1 MQNDRALQRRH
12 IRHVDEGVGHQ
23 ARRALAE
30 ATNPQ
35 LRAARK
41 HAVAQR
47 HVQRVSERVHRAQV
61 HRHSDRS
68 AEHHRVEAR
77 RRTPAANRHGLRQR
91 HATHAAL
98 RTATT
103 AAGPRRRHV
112 ERQARLAH
120 TAGTAAAHAVGER
133 RRQRIEARQRCRTA
147 VARHHAHG
155 GQAGQA
161 VVAAALQHTAA
172 GTVALH
178 RHDAAR
184 DRQPGDKRRASGSAA
199 RNRHG
204 TAAQRHPR
212 QRRHRRRLAHRPHVA
227 QLQPPADTDRPTV
240 AAHQRRRNR
249 PLDAHETQHRVGHR
263 EALSKHNS
271 AATAHYRHDRH
282 REHRVAPQTE
292 TRRG

>member
-1 MQNDRALQRRH
+1 MQHDRALQRRH
-12 IRHVDEGVGHQ
+12 IRHVDEGVRHQ

-30 ATNPQ
+30 AANPQ

-41 HAVAQR
+41 HAVAQC
-47 HVQRVSERVHRAQV
+47 HVQRVSEHVHQAQF

-68 AEHHRVEAR
+68 AKYHRVEAR
-77 RRTPAANRHGLRQR
+77 RRTPAANRHRLRQR

-98 RTATT
+98 RTT

-133 RRQRIEARQRCRTA
+133 RSQRIKARQRSCTA

-155 GQAGQA
+155 GQAGHA
-161 VVAAALQHTAA
+161 VVAAAPQHPAA

-184 DRQPGDKRRASGSAA
+184 DRQPGDKRRAGGSAA
-199 RNRHG
+199 HNRHG
-204 TAAQRHPR
+204 AAAQRHPR
-212 QRRHRRRLAHRPHVA
+212 QRCHRRRLAHRPHVVHV
-227 QLQPPADTDRPTV
+227 QPPAGTDRPTV

-249 PLDAHETQHRVGHR
+249 PLNAHKAQH
-263 EALSKHNS
+263 
-271 AATAHYRHDRH
+271 
-282 REHRVAPQTE
+282 
-292 TRRG
+292 

>member
-1 MQNDRALQRRH
+1 MQHDRALQRRH
-12 IRHVDEGVGHQ
+12 VRHVDEGVGHQ

-35 LRAARK
+35 LRATLK

-61 HRHSDRS
+61 HRHSDRP

-77 RRTPAANRHGLRQR
+77 RRTPTANRHRLRQR
-91 HATHAAL
+91 HAGHTVL

-112 ERQARLAH
+112 KRQARLAQA
-120 TAGTAAAHAVGER
+120 AGAAAAHAVGER
-133 RRQRIEARQRCRTA
+133 RRQRIKARQRSRTT

-155 GQAGQA
+155 GQAGHA
-161 VVAAALQHTAA
+161 VVRTALQHPAA

-178 RHDAAR
+178 QHDAAR
-184 DRQPGDKRRASGSAA
+184 DLQPGDERRASGSAA

-204 TAAQRHPR
+204 AAAQRHTR

-227 QLQPPADTDRPTV
+227 QLQPPAGTDRPTV
-240 AAHQRRRNR
+240 AVHQRRRSR
-249 PLDAHETQHRVGHR
+249 PLDAHEAQHRI
-263 EALSKHNS
+263 
-271 AATAHYRHDRH
+271 
-282 REHRVAPQTE
+282 
-292 TRRG
+292 

>member
-1 MQNDRALQRRH
+1 MQHDRALQRRH
-12 IRHVDEGVGHQ
+12 VRHVDDGVGHQ
-23 ARRALAE
+23 ARRALSE
-30 ATNPQ
+30 AANPQ

-61 HRHSDRS
+61 HRHSDRP

-77 RRTPAANRHGLRQR
+77 RRPPAADRHGLRQR

-98 RTATT
+98 CTATT
-103 AAGPRRRHV
+103 AAGPRNRHV

-120 TAGTAAAHAVGER
+120 TAGTAAARAVR
-133 RRQRIEARQRCRTA
+133 KRSRQRIEARQRSRTA

-155 GQAGQA
+155 GQAGHA

-172 GTVALH
+172 RTVALH

-184 DRQPGDKRRASGSAA
+184 DRQPGDKRRAGGSAA

-204 TAAQRHPR
+204 AAAQRHPR
-212 QRRHRRRLAHRPHVA
+212 QRCHGRRLAHRPRVA
-227 QLQPPADTDRPTV
+227 QLHPPAGTDRPTV

-249 PLDAHETQHRVGHR
+249 PLNAHEAQHRLKHR
-263 EALSKHNS
+263 EALSEHNAS
-271 AATAHYRHDRH
+271 AAAQNRHVRH
-282 REHRVAPQTE
+282 
-292 TRRG
+292 